1 MFRHATFVGVVAALA
16 LAAPASAAPGDG
28 AEHIH
33 NASCMEN
40 AFGVLCIEE
49 DILTNSTQNSNVIE
63 FFIHTEG
70 STTFT
75 GAAGGQAEGCSQT
88 QQYRT
93 KSHSLFKTDEF
104 DPQVQAIKGETVTIV
119 VNCFGSSL
127 ICTFTNAYHYANGKL
142 QYDRTRGSCEP
153 Q

>member
-1 MFRHATFVGVVAALA
+1 MARNLCIIAATLA
-16 LAAPASAAPGDG
+16 LTAPASAAPGNG

-33 NASCMEN
+33 NESCLDV
-40 AFGVLCIEE
+40 ALGVLCVEE
-49 DILTNSTQNSNVIE
+49 DVLTNNTQNSKVVE
-63 FFIHTEG
+63 AFIHTEG
-70 STTFT
+70 STTFI
-75 GAAGGQAEGCSQT
+75 GAAGGQAEGCSQS

-104 DPQVQAIKGETVTIV
+104 DPQVEAIKGETVTIV

-127 ICTFTNAYHYANGKL
+127 VCAFTNAYHYANGKL
-142 QYDRTRGSCEP
+142 QYNRTEGSCEP